1 MLVTQTILSRLHEW
15 SSVESNFVSYEYCMR
30 VVINHLCGHAFTV
43 NVLSAAALEHEQQ
56 LIENPRCLLCEVGS
70 ERAAIERVENLF
82 R

>member
-1 MLVTQTILSRLHEW
+1 
-15 SSVESNFVSYEYCMR
+15 MR

-43 NVLSAAALEHEQQ
+43 NVLSAAALEHERQ